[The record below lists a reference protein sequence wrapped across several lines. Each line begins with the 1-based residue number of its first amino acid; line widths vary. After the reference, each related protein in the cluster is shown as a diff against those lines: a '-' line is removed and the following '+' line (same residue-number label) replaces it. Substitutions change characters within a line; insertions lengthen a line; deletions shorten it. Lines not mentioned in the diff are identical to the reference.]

1 VRVSA
6 LRLSVTVRPSKLP
19 YNCSVTANSYRP
31 IVAFTLAARNWQAGN
46 ESTPCENKKS
56 PMKVKR
62 CNCIESL
69 GYKLPRCAVRIQKH
83 TVNDKPKLTV
93 RFCIWRFN
101 ICPETKKKTCGRR
114 PGCTQQGR
122 RQAWV
127 WRLSPRKMSLS
138 PQRETDWS
146 RIEVK
151 VRKFSNF
158 DSFCSQN
165 M

>member
-1 VRVSA
+1 MRVSA

-101 ICPETKKKTCGRR
+101 ICPETKKKNLWPT
-114 PGCTQQGR
+114 
-122 RQAWV
+122 AW
-127 WRLSPRKMSLS
+127 LHTTGATSGMGL
-138 PQRETDWS
+138 
-146 RIEVK
+146 EVK
-151 VRKFSNF
+151 PP
-158 DSFCSQN
+158 QN
-165 M
+165 VA